1 MSRRE
6 FDDETLMAF
15 ADGELDAETTATVEA
30 AMETDDDLV
39 ARVAAF
45 IESRALAASTLK
57 PLIDEPVPEALTRSV
72 QRMIDEAR
80 ERAADPS
87 SPQVSAN
94 NVVTFLPRDTRPA
107 RSTWVMPLAASLAA
121 VVFGAGGYLAGQAGA
136 PASANLAMTTINDAA
151 VAKALDSTASGTD
164 VALGDATLKLV
175 SSFRDAS
182 GTLCREFELHR
193 ASRSAVVSIACRPEQ
208 DWDVRLAV
216 AAPAAGGDYVPAGA
230 TETVDSYMTTINAGA
245 PLSETEEKKALAL
258 PQ

>member
-45 IESRALAASTLK
+45 VESRALAASALK
-57 PLIDEPVPEALTRSV
+57 PLIEEPVPEALTRSV
-72 QRMIDEAR
+72 QKMIDEAR
-80 ERAADPS
+80 ELATDPS
-87 SPQVSAN
+87 GPQVAAN
-94 NVVTFLPRDTRPA
+94 NVVAFPPRDTHPV
-107 RSTWVMPLAASLAA
+107 RSTWAMPLAASLAA
-121 VVFGAGGYLAGQAGA
+121 VVFGVGGYLAGQAGA
-136 PASANLAMTTINDAA
+136 PASGNLAMTTIGDTAI
-151 VAKALDSTASGTD
+151 VQALDSAPSGTD
-164 VALGDATLKLV
+164 VVAGDATLKLV

-193 ASRSAVVSIACRPEQ
+193 ASRSAIVSIACRPEQ
-208 DWDVRLAV
+208 GWDVRLAV
-216 AAPAAGGDYVPAGA
+216 AAQAAEEDYVPAGA
-230 TETVDSYMTTINAGA
+230 TEAVDSYLTTINAGA
-245 PLSETEEKKALAL
+245 PLSDAEEKKALAL

>member
-15 ADGELDAETTATVEA
+15 ADGELDDDTTATVEA

-45 IESRALAASTLK
+45 IESRALAASALK
-57 PLIDEPVPEALTRSV
+57 PLIDEPVPEALTQSV
-72 QRMIDEAR
+72 QKMIDEAR
-80 ERAADPS
+80 ASDPS
-87 SPQVSAN
+87 AVAN
-94 NVVTFLPRDTRPA
+94 NVVTFPSRDMRPA
-107 RSTWVMPLAASLAA
+107 RSTWAMPLAASLAA

-136 PASANLAMTTINDAA
+136 PASGNLAMTTINDAE

-175 SSFRDAS
+175 SSFRDET

-193 ASRSAVVSIACRPEQ
+193 ASKSAIVSIACRPEQ

-216 AAPAAGGDYVPAGA
+216 AAQAPGGDYVPAGA
-230 TETVDSYMTTINAGA
+230 TETVDSYLTTINAGA
-245 PLSETEEKKALAL
+245 PLSVAEEKKALAL